1 MKNKFSSLTIQIPM
15 AINIFITS
23 LLFISIFTLV
33 SMSSKAIDKA
43 TYDGFQTTVKGY
55 TTFINYWAENQL
67 VLTDTYSSLSF
78 VINYMIQRNVEA
90 EANMLTV
97 LGLMGAKNPYVI
109 SLSLV
114 EKDSTIIN
122 SSSKGD
128 DISGKKIS
136 ELFPELWQKFNNVKK
151 PTLSDYIYKNKDG
164 KWIIGCISPV
174 LSRTDKSYLGAM
186 LVILDW
192 SKVVD
197 EMLINI
203 GDNFDNDRRIFIIN
217 QKNIIMHNLLENIG
231 KEFPKEFNNIMDKKE
246 GYISFIESSVEK
258 SCFFYSANTLPWKLA
273 IAIPNKLLN
282 QNKNQLIIT
291 GIVIGIIGIIIAYI
305 IGYFYTKIKI
315 SPLKIVAKEAKD
327 MSKGNFVLEEHNFQN
342 NEIGE
347 IADSF
352 REMRDALS
360 DIINKVNNT
369 SQKINESALT
379 LSRGSND
386 LERRTEEQA
395 SSLEETSSAIH
406 QMASTIKS
414 STSNSLEG
422 NNMMASSKEAVE
434 NGAKSI
440 SETTKNIE
448 EVYED
453 SEKIKSIT
461 KTIEDIAFQTNILAL
476 NASVEAARAGEHGRG
491 FSVVASEVRNLAQ
504 NAQTSAKDITLLIDN
519 IYEKINKSAETARE
533 SKLIFDDIQSKVE
546 NTAKIMNEIS
556 TTALEQETSIE
567 HINISISKIDN
578 ITNQNVSLVDD
589 TALSSKEILEQAKQL
604 REIMNFFKMS

>member
-1 MKNKFSSLTIQIPM
+1 MKNKFNSLAIQIPT
-15 AINIFITS
+15 AINIFITM

-33 SMSSKAIDKA
+33 RISSKAIDKS

-55 TTFINYWAENQL
+55 TTFLNSWTENQL

-97 LGLMGAKNPYVI
+97 LRLMGEKNPYVI

-122 SSSKGD
+122 SSSKAD
-128 DISGKKIS
+128 NITGKKIS
-136 ELFPELWQKFNNVKK
+136 ELFPELWQKFDNIKK
-151 PTLSDYIYKNKDG
+151 PTLSDYIYQNKDG
-164 KWIIGCISPV
+164 KWIIGCISPI

-203 GDNFDNDRRIFIIN
+203 GDNFDGNRRIFIIN
-217 QKNIIMHNLLENIG
+217 KKNIIMHNLLNNIG
-231 KEFPKEFNNIMDKKE
+231 KEFPKEFNNIIDKKE
-246 GYISFIESSVEK
+246 GYLSFTESSIQK
-258 SCFFYSANTLPWKLA
+258 SCFFYSANIQPWKLG
-273 IAIPNKLLN
+273 ISIPDTLLNKNRNKL
-282 QNKNQLIIT
+282 IA
-291 GIVIGIIGIIIAYI
+291 IGIIITIVGIIIAYLA
-305 IGYFYTKIKI
+305 GYIYTKIKI
-315 SPLKIVAKEAKD
+315 SPLKIIVKEAKD
-327 MSKGNFVLEEHNFQN
+327 MSKGNFILEEHKFQN

-352 REMRDALS
+352 RGMRDALS
-360 DIINKVNNT
+360 AIINEVNST
-369 SQKINESALT
+369 SKKINESALT

-386 LERRTEEQA
+386 LEKRTEEQA
-395 SSLEETSSAIH
+395 SSLEETSSAIE
-406 QMASTIKS
+406 QMASTIKTS
-414 STSNSLEG
+414 ASNSIEG

-434 NGAKSI
+434 NGANSI
-440 SETTKNIE
+440 SETTRNIE
-448 EVYED
+448 EVYEN

-556 TTALEQETSIE
+556 TTTLEQESSIE
-567 HINISISKIDN
+567 HVNIAISKIDA
-578 ITNQNVSLVDD
+578 ITQKNVSLVDE
-589 TALSSKEILEQAKQL
+589 TALSSKEILEQAQQL
-604 REIMNFFKMS
+604 KKIMNFFKMS